1 MIDSLFHA
9 YTPLVIWPGLGF
21 LLARFFPDRIPK
33 LLGLALYW
41 VGVPLQLLV
50 LGHQTELSGGG
61 ELIPIVAVA
70 ALLLS
75 MSLSLAIWW
84 GLQRVVKTKAVE
96 AAPDSQLKVE
106 VRGQELGV
114 RSQESGVRSQE
125 LGGRG
130 GLFSF
135 VDWTR
140 QNLESILKIF
150 SPSRLFSRLNVLGRA
165 SLGSFLLAAMLG
177 NTGFIGLALAAVLF
191 DTHIINWAVLFS
203 VASNVAGNYGIA
215 VFIASYFGNS
225 ETKNHWWI
233 QLRDVLTVPS
243 IWGFII
249 GFNTRSIKLPPAVES
264 GLQQAVWVVIVFA
277 LLLVGLRLGDLKGW
291 RSLERALLPTL
302 LKVVIVPMFIGL
314 GATFFGVI
322 GDARL
327 MLVLMSGTPTGLSV
341 LILAEVYEL
350 DRELLA
356 SSIATTFAGMLLVLP
371 FWFVWFG

>member
-1 MIDSLFHA
+1 
-9 YTPLVIWPGLGF
+9 
-21 LLARFFPDRIPK
+21 
-33 LLGLALYW
+33 
-41 VGVPLQLLV
+41 
-50 LGHQTELSGGG
+50 
-61 ELIPIVAVA
+61 
-70 ALLLS
+70 
-75 MSLSLAIWW
+75 
-84 GLQRVVKTKAVE
+84 
-96 AAPDSQLKVE
+96 
-106 VRGQELGV
+106 
-114 RSQESGVRSQE
+114 
-125 LGGRG
+125 
-130 GLFSF
+130 
-135 VDWTR
+135 
-140 QNLESILKIF
+140 
-150 SPSRLFSRLNVLGRA
+150 
-165 SLGSFLLAAMLG
+165 MLG

-249 GFNTRSIKLPPAVES
+249 GFNTRSIHLPPAVES

-291 RSLERALLPTL
+291 RSLERAVLPTL
-302 LKVVIVPMFIGL
+302 LKVLIVPMLIGL

-371 FWFVWFG
+371 LWFVWFG

>member
-1 MIDSLFHA
+1 
-9 YTPLVIWPGLGF
+9 
-21 LLARFFPDRIPK
+21 
-33 LLGLALYW
+33 
-41 VGVPLQLLV
+41 
-50 LGHQTELSGGG
+50 
-61 ELIPIVAVA
+61 
-70 ALLLS
+70 

-84 GLQRVVKTKAVE
+84 GLNRFAKSKAVE
-96 AAPDSQLKVE
+96 TVPDSQLKVD
-106 VRGQELGV
+106 RGQELEV
-114 RSQESGVRSQE
+114 
-125 LGGRG
+125 RG

-135 VDWTR
+135 LDWTR
-140 QNLESILKIF
+140 QHLESILKVF
-150 SPSRLFSRLNVLGRA
+150 SVSRLFSRLNVLGQA

-249 GFNTRSIKLPPAVES
+249 GFNTRSIHLPPAVES

-291 RSLERALLPTL
+291 RSLERAVLPTL
-302 LKVVIVPMFIGL
+302 LKVLIVPMLIGL

-371 FWFVWFG
+371 LWFVWFG